1 MMDSTLAQLLN
12 HVYELELENVQLKQ
26 EVEMLKRKLAGE
38 EAAPPSQAPG
48 LSQAPAFLTMAGR
61 E

>member
-26 EVEMLKRKLAGE
+26 EVEMLNRKNAPAVEGE
-38 EAAPPSQAPG
+38 VMPPTPQ
-48 LSQAPAFLTMAGR
+48 QAPAFLSMLGR

>member
-38 EAAPPSQAPG
+38 EVAPPSQV
-48 LSQAPAFLTMAGR
+48 PAFLAMAGR

>member
-26 EVEMLKRKLAGE
+26 ELEILRRQSASQVAEVGGT
-38 EAAPPSQAPG
+38 PPPTDS
-48 LSQAPAFLTMAGR
+48 PAFLSMVGR

>member
-1 MMDSTLAQLLN
+1 MDSTLAQLLN

-26 EVEMLKRKLAGE
+26 EVEMLNRKNAPAVEGE
-38 EAAPPSQAPG
+38 VTPPTP
-48 LSQAPAFLTMAGR
+48 QAPAFLSMLGR